1 MIERPLPM
9 LPIQNYL
16 SLLGNDPFTE
26 LLNQSQLHYLRQ
38 FVPENERCLSAV
50 SPVLSWHSDSLSQLS
65 LETMTAQLMA
75 VIYPSTLVALQM
87 SGQDLRVWLEM
98 SASIYQK
105 PNDSSMMLL
114 RKDALTFLFYPIAG
128 IDYQINID
136 EAPLFDQFGNPQD
149 DLTAGR
155 KGRIEKMCYRGK
167 VVQDD
172 DQFTLITSHFAPFL
186 KKAYWQGNRFI
197 SLNHQSNREVLAQYC
212 VDLMKSISS
221 KPSRYFSAQIAWH
234 WRLVSRISRGLFLP
248 IPLKILTLP
257 EQLEQSYRMIMQ
269 EMEPSGY
276 EIYFQTDDQYSEIG

>member
-1 MIERPLPM
+1 MIECPLPM

-38 FVPENERCLSAV
+38 FVPENTRCLSAV
-50 SPVLSWHSDSLSQLS
+50 SPVLSWYSDPQSQASLQK
-65 LETMTAQLMA
+65 MTDQLME

-87 SGQDLRVWLEM
+87 SGQDLRIWLEM

-114 RKDALTFLFYPIAG
+114 RKEALTFLFYPIAG
-128 IDYQINID
+128 ISYQINID
-136 EAPLFDQFGNPQD
+136 EMPLFDQFGNQLYDSVTVP
-149 DLTAGR
+149 
-155 KGRIEKMCYRGK
+155 KGRIEKMYYQGEE
-167 VVQDD
+167 VQDD

-186 KKAYWQGNRFI
+186 KKAYWQGNRFMP
-197 SLNHQSNREVLAQYC
+197 LNDKSNREVLGQYYN
-212 VDLMKSISS
+212 DLIKPVGSQSSLHFLEQIS
-221 KPSRYFSAQIAWH
+221 WH
-234 WRLVSRISRGLFLP
+234 WQLVSRISRGLFLP

-257 EQLEQSYRMIMQ
+257 QQLEQSYRMIMQ

-276 EIYFQTDDQYSEIG
+276 EIYFQTAD